1 MLFKLAWRNLWRNKY
16 RTMIT
21 VASVFFAVVLSVL
34 LTSIQ
39 RGAMQ
44 TLVKGIVGFY
54 SSYIQVHKKG
64 YFDEQTLD
72 NVMELNDSLV
82 ASIRKQPNVT
92 HVSPRLET
100 FVLASTGESTEGCMM
115 VGIVPSEEKE
125 LIKLGSKVKQGIYLA
140 DTDRGVMIAQG
151 LAQKL
156 NLKLNDTLIL
166 LGQGYQGVTA
176 ADKYPVKTIVSF
188 GSPKLNDGLLFM
200 PLAQAQRFLSAENK
214 ATSLVVAVKDD
225 RLVNKTQQEIEKSI
239 SPAYEVK
246 NWQQMIPD
254 VVELVK
260 SKSSS
265 EFVVVLLLYM
275 LVAFGMF
282 ATLLM
287 LMAERQFE
295 LGMLMAIGMK
305 KAQLARMIFLE
316 SVFVSLVGCAAGLLV
331 SITITHL
338 LSAHPITFGGEMKKM
353 YENMGFEATIPTSTD
368 PSIYYTQVII
378 IAVVS
383 LVLSVYPMLKISGLN
398 ALKAMRK

>member
-1 MLFKLAWRNLWRNKY
+1 MLFKLAWRNLWRNKS
-16 RTMIT
+16 RTSIT

-34 LTSIQ
+34 VTSIQ

-72 NVMELNDSLV
+72 NIMELNDTLL
-82 ASIRKQPNVT
+82 ANIRKQPNVT
-92 HVSPRLET
+92 RVSPRLET

-115 VGIVPSEEKE
+115 VGIIPSEEKE
-125 LIKLGSKVKQGIYLA
+125 LIKLGSKVKQGAYMA
-140 DTDRGVMIAQG
+140 DTVRGIMVAQG

-156 NLKLNDTLIL
+156 NLKLNDTVVL
-166 LGQGYQGVTA
+166 LGQGYQGATA
-176 ADKYPVKTIVSF
+176 ADKYSVKTIVSF

-200 PLAQAQRFLSAENK
+200 PLWQAQQFLSADNK
-214 ATSLVVAVKDD
+214 ATSIVVAVSNDQ
-225 RLVNKTQQEIEKSI
+225 LVNKTQHDIVKNI

-260 SKSSS
+260 AKSSS

-287 LMAERQFE
+287 LMAERRFE

-305 KAQLARMIFLE
+305 KRQLAWMIFLE
-316 SVFVSLVGCAAGLLV
+316 SVFVSLVGCVSGLLV
-331 SITITHL
+331 SIPLTYF
-338 LSAHPITFGGEMKKM
+338 LSAHPITFGGAMKKM

-383 LVLSVYPMLKISGLN
+383 LILSVYPMLRISGLN